1 MTGGKRATTL
11 IEADVTLTYDDA
23 NNDNYSDIATIS
35 VATTVTDIK
44 EIRVFFPGKDA
55 APEWEIRPLKVKALA
70 GGTFTATIDAQLLFL
85 PELQDAWPGES
96 YDAGLDITDIANF
109 LEEVDVYRVYTDP
122 EEQLTLNWAGT
133 PETQAGYLQAKKPRE
148 GVVYPLPGTYA
159 DGSFTDTCFS
169 FQPERFYASY
179 LSGAYD
185 IRMGQY
191 IVPDRLKMAIVYLTV
206 ARLEK
211 PCTSCDNVLAKEA
224 WLKEDLILMQ
234 TRSDKKDEVKFIR
247 PDIIASPFGSRRG
260 EVEAWRI
267 VKSFKSDDY
276 PVNFAIL

>member
-1 MTGGKRATTL
+1 MGINPIHFNGGDDHLVPLVPLKEGCRDMWYQFEWSNRTRVSREELAREMALAEQDIASQLKTWPGLHYIEDEEGYWPGHYNRSRARVANQAVILNKHRFMTGGKRATTL

-96 YDAGLDITDIANF
+96 YDAGLDITNIANF

-122 EEQLTLNWAGT
+122 EEQLTLNWA
-133 PETQAGYLQAKKPRE
+133 
-148 GVVYPLPGTYA
+148 
-159 DGSFTDTCFS
+159 S
-169 FQPERFYASY
+169 
-179 LSGAYD
+179 
-185 IRMGQY
+185 
-191 IVPDRLKMAIVYLTV
+191 MA
-206 ARLEK
+206 
-211 PCTSCDNVLAKEA
+211 
-224 WLKEDLILMQ
+224 
-234 TRSDKKDEVKFIR
+234 RSM
-247 PDIIASPFGSRRG
+247 A
-260 EVEAWRI
+260 
-267 VKSFKSDDY
+267 
-276 PVNFAIL
+276 